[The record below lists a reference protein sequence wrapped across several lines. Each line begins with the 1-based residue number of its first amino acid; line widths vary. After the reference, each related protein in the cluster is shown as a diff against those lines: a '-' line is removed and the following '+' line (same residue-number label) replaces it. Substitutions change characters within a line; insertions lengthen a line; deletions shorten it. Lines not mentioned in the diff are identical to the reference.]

1 MTELEEAINY
11 WRGLRPSTGEE
22 RALSNE
28 VNALAGVYA
37 QMIFEQRKSLPLNT
51 LDTAT
56 LALLEKWRQRSA

>member
-22 RALSNE
+22 RELSTE

-56 LALLEKWRQRSA
+56 LALLEKWRLRSA

>member
-22 RALSNE
+22 RALSTE

-37 QMIFEQRKSLPLNT
+37 QMIFEHRKSLPLNT

>member
-22 RALSNE
+22 RALSTE

-37 QMIFEQRKSLPLNT
+37 QMIFEQRKFLPLNT

>member
-1 MTELEEAINY
+1 MTELDEAINY

-22 RALSNE
+22 RALSTE

>member
-11 WRGLRPSTGEE
+11 WRSLRPSTGEE
-22 RALSNE
+22 RALSTE
-28 VNALAGVYA
+28 VNALASVYA

-51 LDTAT
+51 LNTAT